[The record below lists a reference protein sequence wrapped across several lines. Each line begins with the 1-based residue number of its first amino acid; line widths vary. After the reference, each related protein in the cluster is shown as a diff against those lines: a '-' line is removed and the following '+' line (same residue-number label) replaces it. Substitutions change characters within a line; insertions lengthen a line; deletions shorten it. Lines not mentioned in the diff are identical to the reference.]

1 MKLRKSNLDEQQ
13 ERRLLEIESRGC
25 WLAFW
30 GLLLALIVESVVIK
44 DSRAIIGEWILFM
57 GLALYLAI
65 SCTRAGIWDRRM
77 DMSRKT
83 CLLFSLA
90 AGICAGLFLFAFT
103 FARYQKPIGSLCAG
117 AIGVVPRGTSH
128 KKAPG
133 RTQRRAGGRGFSV
146 ICLTMKLISRQQKKA
161 AFTIF

>member
-44 DSRAIIGEWILFM
+44 DLRAIIGEWVLFM

-65 SCTRAGIWDRRM
+65 SCMRAGIWDRRA
-77 DMSRKT
+77 DMSRRT
-83 CLLFSLA
+83 CLLVSLA
-90 AGICAGLFLFAFT
+90 AALCAAIFMFGFT
-103 FARYQKPIGSLCAG
+103 YVRYQKPLGSLYSAAIMG
-117 AIGVVPRGTSH
+117 AITFIICYLVLRLAARAT
-128 KKAPG
+128 KK
-133 RTQRRAGGRGFSV
+133 
-146 ICLTMKLISRQQKKA
+146 RQDELNA
-161 AFTIF
+161 EPEDEETR

>member
-30 GLLLALIVESVVIK
+30 GLLLALLVESVAIE
-44 DSRAIIGEWILFM
+44 DSRAILGEWILFM

-77 DMSRKT
+77 DMSRRT
-83 CLLFSLA
+83 CLLVSLA
-90 AGICAGLFLFAFT
+90 AALCAAIFMFGFT
-103 FARYQKPIGSLCAG
+103 YVRYQKPLGSLYSAAIMG
-117 AIGVVPRGTSH
+117 AITFIICYLVLRLAARAT
-128 KKAPG
+128 KK
-133 RTQRRAGGRGFSV
+133 
-146 ICLTMKLISRQQKKA
+146 RQDELNA
-161 AFTIF
+161 EPEDEETR

>member
-13 ERRLLEIESRGC
+13 ERKLLEIESRGC

-30 GLLLALIVESVVIK
+30 GLLLALLVESVVIE

-83 CLLFSLA
+83 SVLVSLA
-90 AGICAGLFLFAFT
+90 AALCAAIFMFGFT
-103 FARYQKPIGSLCAG
+103 FVRYQKLVSSLYSAAIMG
-117 AIGVVPRGTSH
+117 AITFAVCFLIVRIVARAT
-128 KKAPG
+128 KK
-133 RTQRRAGGRGFSV
+133 
-146 ICLTMKLISRQQKKA
+146 RQDELNA
-161 AFTIF
+161 EPEDEDSL